1 MGGFSNYLE
10 TKLLDVIFGKATYTS
25 PNIWVALC
33 KSLVSDLDTGATI
46 AEITG
51 ANYARVNVVA
61 SSWSSSATTGAT
73 SNVDTISWA
82 TASDAW
88 GTITHT
94 AICDASTAGN
104 VLCYA
109 SVADAKTVASGDQV
123 QFAAGAF
130 DVIIS

>member
-1 MGGFSNYLE
+1 MGGFSNTLE
-10 TKLLDVIFGKATYTS
+10 AKLLDVVFGKATYTS

-33 KSLVSDLDTGATI
+33 KSLISDLDTGTTI

-51 ANYARVNVVA
+51 VNYVRVLVVA
-61 SSWSSSATTGAT
+61 SSWSSSAVSGAI

-82 TASDAW
+82 TATDAW
-88 GTITHT
+88 GTVTHT
-94 AICDASTAGN
+94 AVCDASVLGN

-130 DVIIS
+130 DVILS